1 MQGLGY
7 DFEAD
12 IWSAGVLL
20 FSMLSGLSIFE
31 GESDEQI
38 CHSVAH
44 QPIDL
49 ESEPWPFVSQ
59 GAKDLLARSSLPWQY
74 HKPFHRNA
82 SRFRSTETTGRH
94 ALNFE
99 W

>member
-7 DFEAD
+7 DFKAD

-59 GAKDLLARSSLPWQY
+59 GAKDLLARSSLPQQCLRMLF
-74 HKPFHRNA
+74 K
-82 SRFRSTETTGRH
+82 H
-94 ALNFE
+94 AWRGLLDP
-99 W
+99 

>member
-1 MQGLGY
+1 MSLKQCLVQGLGY
-7 DFEAD
+7 DFKAD

-59 GAKDLLARSSLPWQY
+59 GAKDLLARSVPPHHFHGH
-74 HKPFHRNA
+74 HKNVINR
-82 SRFRSTETTGRH
+82 SR
-94 ALNFE
+94 
-99 W
+99 

>member
-1 MQGLGY
+1 MMQGLGY
-7 DFEAD
+7 NFKAD

-38 CHSVAH
+38 CHSVLK
-44 QPIDL
+44 QPTDL

-59 GAKDLLARSSLPWQY
+59 GAKDLLSRSVFFHYSPATQVAGECLLSVNHSKTA
-74 HKPFHRNA
+74 HK
-82 SRFRSTETTGRH
+82 
-94 ALNFE
+94 
-99 W
+99 